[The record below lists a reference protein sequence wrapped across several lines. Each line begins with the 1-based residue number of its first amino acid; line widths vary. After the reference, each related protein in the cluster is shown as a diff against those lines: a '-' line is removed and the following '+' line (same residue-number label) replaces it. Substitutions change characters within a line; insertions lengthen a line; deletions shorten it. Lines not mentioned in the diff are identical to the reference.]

1 VFGENK
7 ALLIDF
13 LNVVIQKEQK
23 IDSIE
28 YLQPEQMTKWKY
40 DRRAIFDIYC
50 KSTQGE
56 RFIVELQIAQQQFF
70 MERLLFYLSFPI
82 QNSIKRGA
90 KEFAMKPLYCVA
102 ILDFPFFEDEQYI
115 NHVSLIREETNQKVT
130 DVLNII
136 MIELPK
142 FNKQLNEL
150 ETKLDNWLY
159 CFQHLKTLK
168 QRPVELTG
176 SIFEELFTIAEKN
189 NLTQEDMNT
198 YKKSVLEYDDVRSA
212 MAFNRDAVRKEGRK
226 EILSEIITRGF
237 QAGVSVE
244 ILAQMSGLS
253 ADYIL
258 MNMTLDN
265 KSSSAQPEN

>member
-1 VFGENK
+1 
-7 ALLIDF
+7 
-13 LNVVIQKEQK
+13 
-23 IDSIE
+23 
-28 YLQPEQMTKWKY
+28 MTKWKH

-82 QNSIKRGA
+82 QNSIKRGS
-90 KEFAMKPLYCVA
+90 KNFSMKPLYCVA

-159 CFQHLKTLK
+159 CFQHLKTL
-168 QRPVELTG
+168 QERPVELTD
-176 SIFEELFTIAEKN
+176 SIFEELFLIAEKD
-189 NLTQEDMNT
+189 NLTSEDMET
-198 YKKSVLEYDDVRSA
+198 YKKSVLEYEDVRSA
-212 MAFNRDAVRKEGRK
+212 MAFNRDAGRREGLKQGIKEM
-226 EILSEIITRGF
+226 ITRGL
-237 QAGVSVE
+237 QAGVSID

-258 MNMTLDN
+258 MNMTANNNIVSTPN
-265 KSSSAQPEN
+265 KE